1 MMNHLKIIII
11 INILYKYTSLTVIKK
26 NINLS
31 NNINPKYNIHLNI
44 MDNIKIIIKMMV
56 ITLNQWK
63 EIRKKQKDTIEL
75 NYNKYLK
82 YISFLS

>member
-56 ITLNQWK
+56 ITLIQWK
-63 EIRKKQKDTIEL
+63 KIRKKQKDTIEL

>member
-1 MMNHLKIIII
+1 MTNHLKIIII
-11 INILYKYTSLTVIKK
+11 INILYKYISLTVIKK

-44 MDNIKIIIKMMV
+44 MDNKKIIIKMMV
-56 ITLNQWK
+56 ITLIQWK
-63 EIRKKQKDTIEL
+63 EIRKKQEDTIEL

-82 YISFLS
+82 YISFL

>member
-11 INILYKYTSLTVIKK
+11 INILYKYTSLIVIKK